1 MKLDHAK
8 ANCSQDISPGKQYIW
23 STTISSILWLTLLI
37 TCTYCPNV
45 SYSGLVTLWLHW
57 LKLLS
62 VLPHSPLTFC
72 PHLILTNKT
81 EKKILLHFIK
91 WRKSSCNTVNM
102 DCKYPNCTMS
112 TKNINWRHLAPEM
125 QNLKQLLHKKYIKMY
140 HSEKARLRWKT
151 TWFKFYGPR
160 AWLMTM
166 TQLMSCQVSH
176 NTHFILN
183 LFPQILSF

>member
-23 STTISSILWLTLLI
+23 STTITSILWPTLLI

-62 VLPHSPLTFC
+62 VLPHSPSTFC

-102 DCKYPNCTMS
+102 DCKFPNCTMS
-112 TKNINWRHLAPEM
+112 TKNINWRHRAPEM
-125 QNLKQLLHKKYIKMY
+125 QNLKQLLHMKYIKMY
-140 HSEKARLRWKT
+140 HSEKARLRKT

-166 TQLMSCQVSH
+166 T
-176 NTHFILN
+176 
-183 LFPQILSF
+183 